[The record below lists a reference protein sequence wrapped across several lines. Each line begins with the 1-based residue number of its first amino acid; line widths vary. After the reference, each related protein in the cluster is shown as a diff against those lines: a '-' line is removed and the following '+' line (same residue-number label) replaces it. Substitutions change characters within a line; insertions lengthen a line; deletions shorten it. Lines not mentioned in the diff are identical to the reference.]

1 MYHNNYLL
9 IIDLIPSSTTCI
21 MFLALAEIVSI
32 QIFIMIDLI
41 QWRVCIGMWC
51 CHINSV
57 KRKTRFVNNIQSH
70 PRVKHY
76 HLENENLGLCMN
88 ILRALLSHTCVLLY
102 TLTVC
107 IFLQLIVSGD
117 VESNPGPVG

>member
-1 MYHNNYLL
+1 
-9 IIDLIPSSTTCI
+9 
-21 MFLALAEIVSI
+21 
-32 QIFIMIDLI
+32 MIDLI

-51 CHINSV
+51 GGIKSV

-70 PRVKHY
+70 PGIQWMDDY
-76 HLENENLGLCMN
+76 HWESDNLGMSTN
-88 ILRALLSHTCVLLY
+88 VLRTLLSSVWLY

-107 IFLQLIVSGD
+107 IFLLLILSGD